1 VRQARSEETGS
12 DSSLASRS
20 PSATSSTASR
30 YKARPREEGRE
41 DGTTREAYEALC
53 AVDAA
58 LREAL
63 EEAHQRSVHSST
75 AVPLWKPVG
84 QPDALFLGKS

>member
-1 VRQARSEETGS
+1 VGQAKSEETGS

-75 AVPLWKPVG
+75 FCSSG
-84 QPDALFLGKS
+84 SQ